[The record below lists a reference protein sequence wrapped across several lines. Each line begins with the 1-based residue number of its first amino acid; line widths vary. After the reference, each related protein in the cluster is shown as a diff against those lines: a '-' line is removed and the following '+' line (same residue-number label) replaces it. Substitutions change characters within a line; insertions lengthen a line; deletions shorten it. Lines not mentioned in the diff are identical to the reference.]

1 MYVHI
6 CIHIHM
12 LYICICRYKYVYTYI
27 YIYHIYKCIYTYI
40 HTYVYIYIY
49 IYIYLF
55 INIHTYIHTYIHAY
69 KNTYKQ
75 TYRHTLRQ
83 DLPFI
88 YSSLSSSFILCVRW
102 EGSKGLGMLRLEI
115 AHNRF
120 LNHLQTHEGRS
131 LLSGNRNRRCGIMLA
146 CRRTAVLRSG
156 ASPSH
161 ATFRKAPAC
170 STLLCMLQMCS
181 KSQPALARHLDK
193 ARSLEMHHL

>member
-1 MYVHI
+1 MY
-6 CIHIHM
+6 IHIH
-12 LYICICRYKYVYTYI
+12 TYI
-27 YIYHIYKCIYTYI
+27 R
-40 HTYVYIYIY
+40 VYIYIY

-55 INIHTYIHTYIHAY
+55 IDIHTCIHTYIHAY